1 MFIGKYSDNLTTS
14 YITTLSS
21 FATSSCRN
29 GANLGA
35 IGATSSSCVRCS
47 QTVKGTTCY
56 DSKGNPLGATKS
68 SVMASGQAVPST
80 KPQTVTASIK
90 NPFQVVSGS
99 ARIGAGAGSSANSSV
114 GPRVTSTGSSAGI
127 GAGAGVGTSIKTG
140 LESLPEAVQEA
151 IDPIVNVYEDVG
163 NKIEAAGLPS
173 WLLPAGIIGL
183 GAILALII
191 FKK

>member
-1 MFIGKYSDNLTTS
+1 MNNFIIGKYGDNLTS
-14 YITTLSS
+14 YVTS

-35 IGATSSSCVRCS
+35 IGATSDRCVRCV

-56 DSKGNPLGATKS
+56 DSKGTPIGATKS
-68 SVMASGQAVPST
+68 GVMAYGQAVPST

-90 NPFQVVSGS
+90 NPFQAVSGS
-99 ARIGAGAGSSANSSV
+99 AGAGSGASA
-114 GPRVTSTGSSAGI
+114 GAKSSAGSRVI
-127 GAGAGVGTSIKTG
+127 SGGSSGGTGSGVGASIKTG

-151 IDPIVNVYEDVG
+151 IDPVVNVYEDIG
-163 NKIEAAGLPS
+163 DKIKAAGLPP

-183 GAILALII
+183 GAILALVI